1 VVQPSV
7 SSKVVEFG
15 SSVTIRR
22 DDGRELTYR
31 IVGTDEADPGRGTL
45 SHISPPTRALLG
57 KAKSETVGAG
67 RVDAEIVDIR

>member
-1 VVQPSV
+1 MVQPSV

-31 IVGTDEADPGRGTL
+31 IVGTDEAEPGRGTL
-45 SHISPPTRALLG
+45 SHISPLARALLG
-57 KAKSETVGAG
+57 KAKGETVGVGA
-67 RVDAEIVDIR
+67 VDAEIVDIR

>member
-1 VVQPSV
+1 VVEPSG

-31 IVGTDEADPGRGTL
+31 IVGTDEADQGRGTL
-45 SHISPPTRALLG
+45 SHISPLARALLG
-57 KAKSETVGAG
+57 KAKGETVGAG
-67 RVDAEIVDIR
+67 AVDAEIVDIG